1 MIARLQR
8 SLIGAMDGVND
19 RRGHLCSLGFAA
31 EIGSVKAAIGGDA
44 FDGPHQPIAGGF
56 FAQVLEHHHR

>member
-1 MIARLQR
+1 MIVSSQR

-31 EIGSVKAAIGGDA
+31 EVGSMERRVGRDA
-44 FDGPHQPIAGGF
+44 LDGY
-56 FAQVLEHHHR
+56 LETKTVWVAL